1 MVSRLSVE
9 TRTPVQV
16 DLMTETET
24 LTNLVGVCRS
34 VWLYLKDSCDHPIQ
48 TGPLGHAITIMLALN

>member
-9 TRTPVQV
+9 TRTLVQV

-24 LTNLVGVCRS
+24 LTNLVGV
-34 VWLYLKDSCDHPIQ
+34 
-48 TGPLGHAITIMLALN
+48 